1 MRVFSAV
8 GVRVGV
14 VVLDMFVVVA
24 GVRMRV
30 SEFVVLVFV
39 GMRFV
44 VTVFM
49 VCHCHSPDVEI
60 PTASIVLS
68 AMSPGNN

>member
-1 MRVFSAV
+1 VI
-8 GVRVGV
+8 
-14 VVLDMFVVVA
+14 VLDMFVVVA
-24 GVRMRV
+24 GVRVRV
-30 SEFVVLVFV
+30 GDFVVLVFV
-39 GMRFV
+39 GVRFV

-49 VCHCHSPDVEI
+49 VCHCHPLCVEI